1 MYQDD
6 RVSSVNEQYTPPSD
20 TSSLSERYLH
30 KLEADMEPDPILD
43 PPQFNPGA
51 ISTYFKNRWAYLFPS
66 WKYVKDNSKDFNP
79 FPSLKEVSWA
89 QWQLI
94 LCATMAWTWDAFDF
108 FSINLNIQRLS
119 EELDKSVKDITWA
132 VTLVLMLRSAGAIF
146 FGVLGD
152 RFGTRWTLVGNLI
165 LMAAIQIGVS
175 FIKTYEQFL
184 GVRATFGFVMGGIY
198 GSAAATALNDCPQ
211 KPRGFIS
218 GFVQQ
223 GYAFGYL
230 LAVIFNRALA
240 DTQKYNW
247 RAVYWFAACISV
259 ILAGWRAYLPETRE
273 FQEKLEE
280 RRQNQINGI
289 KQKPFFKKAGD
300 ALKTYWLISIYL
312 ILLMAGFNFMSH
324 GTQDLYPTYL
334 SNQLHFSRDAN
345 TVTMCVANIG
355 AIVGGLVIGHFSSFI
370 GRRLSIILCC
380 IGGGALTY
388 PWGFVHGKAVNAPVF
403 FMQFFVQ
410 GAFGV
415 VPAHLTELAH
425 PDFKVVLV
433 GLAYQLGNLASS
445 ASSTIES
452 QLGEQFPLPGGIYDY
467 GKVMAI
473 FVGCV
478 FAYLL
483 FITFIGPENSRAVR
497 AIGSDVHPRKGTTT
511 TSEVYLNTEKE
522 SIEHIKEA

>member
-1 MYQDD
+1 MHSQQAHD
-6 RVSSVNEQYTPPSD
+6 SAPSENYYFPSET
-20 TSSLSERYLH
+20 TSISERYMH
-30 KLEADMEPDPILD
+30 KLETDMEPDPVLN
-43 PPQFNPGA
+43 PPQFTSRA
-51 ISTYFKNRWAYLFPS
+51 IGTYFKNRWVYLLPS
-66 WKYVKDNSKDFNP
+66 WQYIKSNTKNFNP
-79 FPSLKEVSWA
+79 FPALKEVSWA

-108 FSINLNIQRLS
+108 FTVNLNIERLS
-119 EELDKSVKDITWA
+119 EELDQSVKSITWA

-152 RFGTRWTLVGNLI
+152 RYGTRWTLVGNLI
-165 LMAAIQIGVS
+165 LMCAIQIGVS
-175 FIKTYEQFL
+175 FIKTYQQFL

-230 LAVIFNRALA
+230 LAVVFNRAIA
-240 DTQKYNW
+240 DNTEKYSW
-247 RAVYWFAACISV
+247 RAVYWFAAGVSA
-259 ILAGWRAYLPETRE
+259 ILAAWRAYLPETRE

-280 RRQNQINGI
+280 RRQNKINGV
-289 KQKPFFKKAGD
+289 QGRSFAKKAGD
-300 ALKTYWLISIYL
+300 ALKTYWLVAIYL

-355 AIVGGLVIGHFSSFI
+355 AIVGGLIIGHFSSFI
-370 GRRLSIILCC
+370 GRRLSIVICC
-380 IGGGALTY
+380 IGGGALVY
-388 PWGFVHGKAVNAPVF
+388 PWGFVHGTAVNAAVF

-467 GKVMAI
+467 GRVMAI

-478 FAYLL
+478 FGYLL
-483 FITFIGPENSRAVR
+483 LVTLIGPENSRAVR
-497 AIGSDVHPRKGTTT
+497 AMENDAHKKNVND
-511 TSEVYLNTEKE
+511 EVYRNTEKGSVE
-522 SIEHIKEA
+522 FIEQA